1 MEITVK
7 HIITLDNSII
17 KLLTEALNTTPM
29 WGVKDENKANF
40 EPKKD
45 KSSGVAVGSNEEDVA
60 EKIEEKPA
68 KVPSYS
74 REEVRALALKL
85 KDKKGTPKVREVLSK
100 FGVNSITDIE
110 DDRINEVAKA
120 IEEELNA

>member
-29 WGVKDENKANF
+29 WGIKDENKANF

-45 KSSGVAVGSNEEDVA
+45 KPLVVAVESEEDVA
-60 EKIEEKPA
+60 EKIEKAPA
-68 KVPSYS
+68 NAPSYS
-74 REEVRALALKL
+74 REEVRSLALKL
-85 KDKKGTPKVREVLSK
+85 KDKKGTPKVREVLAG
-100 FGVNSITDIE
+100 FGVNSITDISE
-110 DDRINEVAKA
+110 DKINEVTKV
-120 IEEELNA
+120 IEGELNA